1 MVNIKRKLPDVTDD
15 YVRSVE
21 ILRVVDGD
29 TVDALVD
36 LGFSTHRKIRVRLDG
51 IDAPE
56 TRTRDAAEKLRGFAA
71 KSWLETKLL
80 EAQTV
85 SIKTVKSGATG
96 KYGRY
101 LGILYADGVN
111 LNTLMLKQGLAK
123 VYGS

>member
-1 MVNIKRKLPDVTDD
+1 
-15 YVRSVE
+15 VRSVE
-21 ILRVVDGD
+21 VLRVVDGD
-29 TVDALVD
+29 TVDVLID

-56 TRTRDAAEKLRGFAA
+56 TRTRDAAEKLRGYAA
-71 KSWLETKLL
+71 KSWLETKLT
-80 EAQTV
+80 EAKVV
-85 SIKTVKSGATG
+85 SIKTIKSGSTG

-111 LNTLMLKQGLAK
+111 LNQSMLKEGLAK